1 MSLLALAQPV
11 YEPTDVYADAP
22 GRVRGPSP
30 MPLTPADFSRVYRVN
45 AQAMLLYFQRRLHD
59 AEQATD
65 LLAETFAVAIERAG
79 QFRGSTDAELT
90 SWIWAIA
97 RSLLRAAERR
107 DEVERRYA
115 ERLGIDRRTLGAAEV
130 DRLEE
135 LAGTSLLGDEVRRQL
150 ERLPAPQRDAVRL
163 RLLEE
168 LEYDE
173 VAARLDISEQAARA
187 RVSRALR
194 LLRRR
199 MSVDST
205 EPWE

>member
-1 MSLLALAQPV
+1 MSI
-11 YEPTDVYADAP
+11 
-22 GRVRGPSP
+22 
-30 MPLTPADFSRVYRVN
+30 TPDDFSRVYRAN
-45 AQAMLLYFQRRLHD
+45 AESMLLYFQRRLGD

-79 QFRGSTDAELT
+79 QYRGSTEAELS
-90 SWIWAIA
+90 SWTWAIA

-107 DEVERRYA
+107 GLVERRYA
-115 ERLGIDRRTLGAAEV
+115 EQLGIERRALEAAEV
-130 DRLEE
+130 ERLDE
-135 LAGTSLLGDEVRRQL
+135 LAGTSLLSDEVTRQV

-163 RLLEE
+163 RMLEE
-168 LEYDE
+168 LDYDE
-173 VAARLDISEQAARA
+173 VAERLDISEQAARA

-199 MSVDST
+199 LTNDGT